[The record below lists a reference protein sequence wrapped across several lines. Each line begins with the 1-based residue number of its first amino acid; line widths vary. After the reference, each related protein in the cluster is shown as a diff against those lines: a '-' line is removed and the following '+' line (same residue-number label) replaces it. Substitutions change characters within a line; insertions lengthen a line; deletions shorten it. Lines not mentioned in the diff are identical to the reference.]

1 MDSAPAAAPDRP
13 RTRARVRISHLA
25 PAGLRVACDHALFEF
40 LAPWM
45 KNGCALYAANQEIQ
59 RSGVLYRR
67 RRLGKLAALRR
78 EVLRLRDANCFVNLS
93 RSTTQY
99 LGYQK
104 IIDVRGDT
112 VILEKL
118 FKSGSHPNRF
128 PTLLVRLEQWR
139 CSLRNGAVARPG
151 DDGTDYLSSSHDGL
165 RNCWNAGVY
174 MYTHN
179 ANDAQ
184 DANLDY

>member
-1 MDSAPAAAPDRP
+1 MDPPERP
-13 RTRARVRISHLA
+13 RTRARAARVRTSHLA
-25 PAGLRVACDHALFEF
+25 PAALRVACDHALFEF

-112 VILEKL
+112 VILENL
-118 FKSGSHPNRF
+118 FKNHNNNHAAFPNRF
-128 PTLLVRLEQWR
+128 ATELLPRTV
-139 CSLRNGAVARPG
+139 NGTGHTGPSEFCA
-151 DDGTDYLSSSHDGL
+151 TSI
-165 RNCWNAGVY
+165 
-174 MYTHN
+174 
-179 ANDAQ
+179 
-184 DANLDY
+184 